1 MSLNR
6 TKRALSACAF
16 LLLTAL
22 LAGLCSCAGNRQIVK
37 EVDLKEPYL
46 ITFSGLSYENDPES
60 CTYVRYGVDAA
71 GNILLETRFFD
82 GEGTLLKNGHLYL
95 KQKEGGYLH
104 YLDSGEGYAL
114 AEKNTV
120 SSAAI
125 NSAHFQDLYMFQM
138 RLTDAT
144 TLFKG
149 GADASGGEEGIFLNR
164 ACRFYTVRVKDADE
178 DTGEEYTALYEY
190 TVDDQTG
197 ACLRVSYGIVEE
209 NGQESSGRSGFVCT
223 EFDLAPALFSELI
236 D

>member
-1 MSLNR
+1 MS
-6 TKRALSACAF
+6 
-16 LLLTAL
+16 
-22 LAGLCSCAGNRQIVK
+22 
-37 EVDLKEPYL
+37 
-46 ITFSGLSYENDPES
+46 
-60 CTYVRYGVDAA
+60 
-71 GNILLETRFFD
+71 
-82 GEGTLLKNGHLYL
+82 
-95 KQKEGGYLH
+95 
-104 YLDSGEGYAL
+104 
-114 AEKNTV
+114 
-120 SSAAI
+120 SSVI